1 MEQRSDYKDLAGVW
15 LNKYHRPKF
24 SVEQFCF
31 GKQKDFV
38 LDKSDFATAICS
50 RRAGKTLACIA
61 DMVSTALSRERVNC
75 LYLTLN
81 RLSAKR
87 IIWPD
92 LIRLN
97 RDYQLGAK
105 VNESELTL
113 TFPNESVIYISGA
126 SDAAEIEKF
135 RGMALILCYIDECQS
150 FKSYLEP
157 LIEDVI
163 SKCLIDYKGR
173 LRLIGTPGPVPTGYF
188 YNQTQA
194 ASYSH
199 HYWTMFD
206 NPWLPI
212 KSGLTHQQLLERELS
227 RKGVTADDPGIQ
239 RECFGR
245 WAFDPDALVFK
256 YSEAINDYRQLP
268 VSSGGFSYVIGVD
281 VGFNDS
287 DAVAVLGWHK
297 DAPALYLVEEIV
309 KNKQGVT
316 ELADQL
322 KTLVERFN
330 PDRIVMDTG
339 GLGKKIAE
347 EITKRYGIHIQAAEK
362 QRKFEYIELLN
373 DALRTKKFFAK
384 KESKFADD
392 CKLLEWDREDP
403 SPDKL
408 KIKDS
413 FHSDICDAVLYAFRE
428 AYHWAFEPKPEPI
441 KQYTPRWYKQ
451 QQDEMWDQA
460 FQRQRELEENLDSF
474 SLDELE

>member
-1 MEQRSDYKDLAGVW
+1 MEKNEYQQLASKW
-15 LNKYHRPKF
+15 LEKHNRPGF
-24 SVEQFCF
+24 RVEEFCF

-38 LDKSDFATAICS
+38 LDQSDFATAICS

-61 DMVSTALSRERVNC
+61 DMVSTALSRSRVNC

-92 LIRLN
+92 LIRIN
-97 RDYQLGAK
+97 REYGLGAK

-126 SDAAEIEKF
+126 SDAAEIEKY

-150 FKSYLEP
+150 FKSYIEP

-163 SKCLIDYKGR
+163 SKCLIDYRGR

-188 YNQTQA
+188 YNQTQSR
-194 ASYSH
+194 SYSH

-212 KSGLTHQQLLERELS
+212 KSGLSHEELLKRELE
-227 RKGVTADDPGIQ
+227 RKGVTEDDPSIQ

-245 WAFDPDALVFK
+245 WAFDPDSLVFK
-256 YSEAINDYRQLP
+256 YSEVLNDYRQLP
-268 VSSGGFSYVIGVD
+268 SFHGLFNYVIGVD
-281 VGFNDS
+281 LGFNDS

-297 DAPALYLVEEIV
+297 DSPQLFLVEEIV

-322 KTLVERFN
+322 KTLVERYN

-347 EITKRYGIHIQAAEK
+347 EVTKRFGIHITAAEK

-373 DALRTKKFFAK
+373 DALRTKKLMAK
-384 KESKFADD
+384 KESRFAQD
-392 CKLLEWDREDP
+392 CKLLEWDRENP

-408 KIKDS
+408 KIKDT

-428 AYHWAFEPKPEPI
+428 AYHWAFEPKSEPI
-441 KQYTPRWYKQ
+441 KQYTPNWYKQ
-451 QQDEMWDQA
+451 QQDEMWEQA
-460 FQRQRELEENLDSF
+460 YNRQRELDDEVDNFGF
-474 SLDELE
+474 SDLE